1 MDRRQRMK
9 YFETYDRI
17 SSPYGERIHPIKKE
31 KSFHAGIDVVKEHKG
46 EIYATVPGEVVFAE
60 FAQTGTGLGNYGNTV
75 CVKDKNGALHVY
87 AHLDS
92 IRARIS
98 QQVDRGT
105 LLGFQGNTGQS
116 AGSHLHYEV
125 RLKSSP
131 SFGWKSHTDPIA
143 YLDKYYA
150 EAEAPKNW
158 KEVGLEFLQKE
169 YGLSKDWKATDP
181 IDMGTLGTILKRG
194 K

>member
-1 MDRRQRMK
+1 MK
-9 YFETYDRI
+9 YFESYERI

-31 KSFHAGIDVVKEHKG
+31 KIFHAGIDVVKDHKG
-46 EIYATVPGEVVFAE
+46 EVYATVPGEVVFAE
-60 FAQTGTGLGNYGNTV
+60 FAQQGTGLGGYGNTV
-75 CVKDKNGALHVY
+75 CVRDKNGALHIY

-92 IRARIS
+92 IRARFG
-98 QQVDRGT
+98 QQVNKDA

-150 EAEAPKNW
+150 EVEAPKNW

-169 YGLSKDWKATDP
+169 YGISKDWKATDAVD
-181 IDMGTLGTILKRG
+181 IGTLGIILKRG